1 MKIYQLNIKDADDAQ
16 YDTHFYFTHD
26 TKSGSD
32 LWQDYNHEYDSLSS
46 TFPFEWDI
54 NDVITSLK
62 QKGWTEVETEKVE
75 VNY

>member
-1 MKIYQLNIKDADDAQ
+1 
-16 YDTHFYFTHD
+16 
-26 TKSGSD
+26 

-62 QKGWTEVETEKVE
+62 KMGWNEVETEKVE